1 MSERRPRRRRRS
13 SSGRSPASATGW
25 VRWAASAGEGVQ
37 NRLAR
42 RLFQLYFEEGANIG
56 DHAVLVSAARDAGM
70 DTAVVET
77 LLPTDADR
85 ESVQKEIAVAAQM
98 GITGVPCFLLEG
110 RYAVVGAQDP
120 DTLADAIRK
129 VSEAKQAG
137 VLDQAAG

>member
-1 MSERRPRRRRRS
+1 M
-13 SSGRSPASATGW
+13 
-25 VRWAASAGEGVQ
+25 Q

-85 ESVQKEIAVAAQM
+85 EAVQKEIAVAAQM

-129 VSEAKQAG
+129 VSEAKEAG